1 MAYIKF
7 TLNYVSKE
15 GKEFI
20 IELLPSDNSLLIKYL
35 KKSFFWRI

>member
-1 MAYIKF
+1 MTDIES

-20 IELLPSDNSLLIKYL
+20 IELLLSNISLNKY
-35 KKSFFWRI
+35 

>member
-1 MAYIKF
+1 MTDIES

-20 IELLPSDNSLLIKYL
+20 IELLPSNNSLLIKY
-35 KKSFFWRI
+35 